1 MIARTHPWRRGDFRR
16 HRHSASAVL
25 TVALALVLGGC
36 ETLRT
41 LPGVDRVGQIFS
53 GKSGDEGKP
62 RPLAPFAAEVVV
74 ERVWRAK
81 VGAGL
86 GRKYLRMKPA
96 VVADRIYIADAYGL
110 VEARNRFTG
119 ARIWAVRVGDP
130 DRGPIYKVWDRRDP
144 AFVTGGVGAGE
155 GRVLVGTTHGD
166 VVALDAGDG
175 NELWRSHVTSEV
187 LAPPVAAGDLVITQT
202 GNGRLLALEAE
213 DGAVRWSFDTQVP
226 ILSLRGTATPV
237 VDSGAVFAGFATG
250 KVGAVDLDTGEPI
263 WEQRI
268 MLPQGRSELDRVVD
282 VDSTPVAERG
292 ILFSVGYQGR
302 LKAIRVQNGAVLWER
317 DASSFLDLAQG
328 YGNVYVVTEDDAIM
342 AVNQLTSAV
351 VWEQDALKHRQL
363 TSPVAFDNYVLLG
376 DIDGYLHVLAQSDG
390 RFMGRGK
397 LSGDL
402 RSPMIEA
409 DDFVYIVANDGTVEA
424 LKITRLPAAGE
435 AS

>member
-1 MIARTHPWRRGDFRR
+1 MSRLPLRWA
-16 HRHSASAVL
+16 AAAL
-25 TVALALVLGGC
+25 TLALALAGC
-36 ETLRT
+36 EL
-41 LPGVDRVGQIFS
+41 LQSVPGADTIGQIFS
-53 GKSGDEGKP
+53 GESTDDGKP
-62 RPLAPFAAEVVV
+62 QPLASFAPEVVL

-81 VGAGL
+81 IGSGL

-96 VVADRIYIADAYGL
+96 VVADRIYLADAYGL
-110 VEARNRFTG
+110 VEARDRFTG
-119 ARIWAVRVGDP
+119 ARLWAVRIGQP
-130 DRGPIYKVWDRRDP
+130 DRGPIYRVWDRRDP

-155 GRVLVGTTHGD
+155 GLVLVGTTHGE

-175 NELWRSHVTSEV
+175 NELWRSAVTSEV
-187 LAPPVAAGDLVITQT
+187 LAPPVAAGDVVIAQT

-213 DGAVRWSFDTQVP
+213 DGAARWSFDTQVP
-226 ILSLRGTATPV
+226 ILSLRGTATPI

-250 KVGAVDLDTGEPI
+250 KVGAVDLDTGAPI

-282 VDSTPVAERG
+282 VDSTPVTERG
-292 ILFSVGYQGR
+292 LLFCVGYQGR

-351 VWEQDALKHRQL
+351 VWEQEALKHRQL
-363 TSPVAFDNYVLLG
+363 TSPVAFDNYVLVG
-376 DIDGYLHVLAQSDG
+376 DSDGYMHVLAQSDG
-390 RFMGRGK
+390 RFMGRGR

-409 DDFVYIVANDGTVEA
+409 DDIIYIVTNDGTVEA
-424 LKITRLPAAGE
+424 LKITRLPSAE
-435 AS
+435 TS

>member
-1 MIARTHPWRRGDFRR
+1 MSRLSLR
-16 HRHSASAVL
+16 SVAVAL
-25 TVALALVLGGC
+25 TVALAVAGC
-36 ETLRT
+36 ELVRSM
-41 LPGVDRVGQIFS
+41 PGADTVGQIFT
-53 GKSGDEGKP
+53 GKSTKDGKP
-62 RPLAPFAAEVVV
+62 QPLVNFAPEVVL

-81 VGAGL
+81 VGGGL

-96 VVADRIYIADAYGL
+96 VVADRIYLADAYGL
-110 VEARNRFTG
+110 VEARDRFTG
-119 ARIWAVRVGDP
+119 ARLWATRIGQP
-130 DRGPIYKVWDRRDP
+130 DRGPIYRVWDRRDP

-155 GRVLVGTTHGD
+155 GRVLLGTTHGE

-175 NELWRSHVTSEV
+175 NELWRSTVTSEV
-187 LAPPVAAGDLVITQT
+187 LAPPVAAGDVVIAQT

-213 DGAVRWSFDTQVP
+213 DGAARWSFDTQVP

-237 VDSGAVFAGFATG
+237 VDAGAVFAGFATG
-250 KVGAVDLDTGEPI
+250 KVGAVDLDTGAPI

-282 VDSTPVAERG
+282 VDSTPVSERG
-292 ILFSVGYQGR
+292 LLFCVGYQGR

-351 VWEQDALKHRQL
+351 VWEQEALKHRQL
-363 TSPVAFDNYVLLG
+363 TSPVAFDNYVLVG
-376 DIDGYLHVLAQSDG
+376 DLDGYMHVLAQSDG

-409 DDFVYIVANDGTVEA
+409 DDLIYIVTNDGTVEA
-424 LKITRLPAAGE
+424 LKITRLATGE
-435 AS
+435 TS